1 MLLEKSA
8 DQRSRAPS
16 KGEGGLTALLCSVCQ
31 FPGCKCLG
39 SWSRIWDEM
48 WATGPGGPASWTR
61 GRRPSAALSP
71 IQPHQILEGTGTQYF
86 SCSFPPQ
93 ASDMVSKARVRN
105 MLAILTCQR
114 RFLFIVKKARGFGSR
129 RRGLRL
135 GYRREGNQLGR
146 HSIGCCLS
154 VFFHLSKAAVRSQPS
169 EWWEITRKSN
179 AVTQG
184 KKKE

>member
-1 MLLEKSA
+1 MVLQAGPEDAVLQ
-8 DQRSRAPS
+8 QRCRLSNPTRSSRAL
-16 KGEGGLTALLCSVCQ
+16 ERRT
-31 FPGCKCLG
+31 FP
-39 SWSRIWDEM
+39 
-48 WATGPGGPASWTR
+48 
-61 GRRPSAALSP
+61 AA
-71 IQPHQILEGTGTQYF
+71 
-86 SCSFPPQ
+86 FPPQ

-135 GYRREGNQLGR
+135 GYGREGNQLGR